1 LPALASL
8 VAHQAPICLVIRIF
22 PAHGHTCLRLAVLIS
37 YAKEYVV
44 IRPHLQDRLTT
55 VPRFQTSV
63 DGTSGQLIF
72 CGEMLHLLPS
82 GALHWPTGKLLAIS
96 DLHLGKSER
105 LARRGGALLPPYE
118 TQATLEK
125 LDRDL
130 NGTGAETVICL
141 GDSFDDLAAARAID
155 EASRLWL
162 TRLMA
167 GRNWTWIT
175 GNHDP
180 GPIDIR
186 GTHRAEVTLCPFTF
200 RHIAQPSEKA
210 EISGHYHPKARL
222 AGRSKPCFLV
232 DATRLV
238 MPAYGAYT
246 GGLPVQDPALGSLM
260 AKDALAI
267 LTGNRVLAIPM
278 PR

>member
-1 LPALASL
+1 MHHAL
-8 VAHQAPICLVIRIF
+8 F
-22 PAHGHTCLRLAVLIS
+22 FHGET
-37 YAKEYVV
+37 
-44 IRPHLQDRLTT
+44 
-55 VPRFQTSV
+55 
-63 DGTSGQLIF
+63 
-72 CGEMLHLLPS
+72 LHLMSS
-82 GALHWPTGKLLAIS
+82 GALYWPARKTLAVS

-105 LARRGGALLPPYE
+105 FARRGGSLLPPYE

-130 NGTGAETVICL
+130 DATNAETVICL
-141 GDSFDDLAAARAID
+141 GDSFDDLAAAKGID

-167 GRNWTWIT
+167 GKRWTWIT

-180 GPIDIR
+180 GPIEIG
-186 GTHRAEVTLCPFTF
+186 GTHRAELDLPPFTF
-200 RHIAQPSEKA
+200 RHIAEPAKKA

-222 AGRSKPCFLV
+222 AGRSSPCFLA
-232 DATRLV
+232 DAQRLIL
-238 MPAYGAYT
+238 PAYGAYT
-246 GGLPVQDPALGSLM
+246 GGLRSEDGALTSLM

-267 LTGNRVLAIPM
+267 LTGARALAIPM